1 MSKKEHAEQNAVLV
15 NEEQRKIAQ
24 WLKKLRF
31 RRALFGVNE
40 RYVWKKIA
48 ELDEM
53 YQQALKAERIR
64 YDVLLEEYRNASWN
78 TRVTPPD
85 DKQEVVR

>member
-1 MSKKEHAEQNAVLV
+1 MSKKENAGQNEVFLS
-15 NEEQRKIAQ
+15 EEQKNIAH

-40 RYVWKKIA
+40 RHVWKKIA

-64 YDVLLEEYRNASWN
+64 YDALLEEYRSASWN
-78 TRVTPPD
+78 TRAAPPD
-85 DKQEVVR
+85 DEQEVVR